1 MNKITWRLEIHK
13 TSLGDSKKET
23 FSIGL
28 ASTFSISSEEKTARF
43 TEQRRPHLEVYLLLR
58 GTSLPTSVEIIGDAS
73 II

>member
-13 TSLGDSKKET
+13 KSLGDLKET

-28 ASTFSISSEEKTARF
+28 ASTFSSEEKTARF
-43 TEQRRPHLEVYLLLR
+43 TEQRRPHLEVYLPLR
-58 GTSLPTSVEIIGDAS
+58 GTSLPTLVEIIGDAS